1 MLRNSTTFWILV
13 STLVLLARPFALA
26 QSPVAQSTAA
36 QSTAAPIPPATN
48 GLNGTPG
55 TMPSFKFDIVSFKPC
70 NDPGWFSA
78 KPVQP
83 PDGDFISYRCQP
95 IEPLIYYAYDV
106 PQHPFLMSGE
116 PGWVDTDRY
125 DFQAKVAPED
135 IDAWRKLDL
144 ASRRMMMRGML
155 VDLLKIKLHPD
166 TTPHSVYVLVV
177 AKGGIKFTPYK
188 DGETNTLPDGRTLQG
203 KDQIMDSDGTAY
215 YQGESMPQF
224 AEAISTRIG
233 HQVINKT
240 DLRGGFNFKT
250 FMPLAHYNQ
259 SMDSAEDSPIPH
271 VFAGVKALGLDLVS
285 AKEVT
290 GGLVIDHIEHPPQN

>member
-1 MLRNSTTFWILV
+1 MLRNSTTSWIV
-13 STLVLLARPFALA
+13 ASTFFLLSLPLALS
-26 QSPVAQSTAA
+26 QPPAQSTDALV
-36 QSTAAPIPPATN
+36 PPATN
-48 GLNGTPG
+48 GINGTPG

-95 IEPLIYYAYDV
+95 VQALIYYAYDV
-106 PQHPFLMSGE
+106 PQHPFLLSGQ

-155 VDLLKIKLHPD
+155 VDSLKIKLHPD
-166 TTPHSVYVLVV
+166 TTPHAVYVLVV
-177 AKGGIKFTPYK
+177 AKSGIKFTPYK
-188 DGETNTLPDGRTLQG
+188 DGETNTLPDGRTLEG
-203 KDQIMDSDGTAY
+203 KGLVATDPDGTAY

-233 HQVINKT
+233 KQVINKT
-240 DLRGGFNFKT
+240 DLRGGFDFRT
-250 FMPLAHYNQ
+250 FMPAAHY
-259 SMDSAEDSPIPH
+259 DPRYDTADDSPIPH
-271 VFAGVKALGLDLVS
+271 VIAGVKALGLELVS
-285 AKEVT
+285 TKEIT
-290 GGLVIDHIEHPPQN
+290 GGLIIDHIEHPPQN